1 MQSPGRIIPTQVGYR
16 PPSFIFERLPH
27 SRVTIHRDNR
37 KIEALGL
44 PKICNYNVRSL
55 WSKTSNLSED
65 INERES
71 DLIFLTEVW
80 EKRENK
86 KHQNKLT
93 EMFEM
98 SGIKYISTPR
108 PGPKR
113 GGGAAIAIRQQKFT
127 LSKLNIPLP
136 SSIEVVWGL
145 LKPKNITGKL
155 SKFIVCCFYSPPRSR
170 KKNILVDH
178 LTLTLQSL
186 LSIHPGAGVIISG
199 DRNDLS
205 IPTLLSIDPS
215 LRQTVQHGTRGDKI
229 LDVIITNLP
238 LL

>member
-1 MQSPGRIIPTQVGYR
+1 M
-16 PPSFIFERLPH
+16 
-27 SRVTIHRDNR
+27 
-37 KIEALGL
+37 
-44 PKICNYNVRSL
+44 
-55 WSKTSNLSED
+55 WSKTTNLSLD
-65 INERES
+65 VNERES

-86 KHQNKLT
+86 KHQNKLI
-93 EMFEM
+93 EMFEL

-108 PGPKR
+108 PGTKR
-113 GGGAAIAIRQQKFT
+113 GGGAAIAIRQQNFT

-136 SSIEVVWGL
+136 SSVEVVWGL

-186 LSIHPGAGVIISG
+186 LNVHPGAGIIISG

-205 IPTLLSIDPS
+205 IPSLLSIDPS
-215 LRQTVQHGTRGDKI
+215 LRQIVQHGTRGQKI
-229 LDVIITNLP
+229 LDVIITNL
-238 LL
+238 LGQQ